1 MNSRLSEIY
10 NKRAAELSMIPGD
23 WYGVPI
29 NKYEGGE
36 PVVVMSQ
43 GPQIQK
49 VKTNMNLVPTT
60 SELVSMREKVINT
73 YKTKPV
79 EVSKTFTDVLG
90 PENSKLNTSFT
101 KAKKTILP
109 SENFDILGSTKYP
122 EPPVLWQTSIGEP
135 ARLFG
140 RNDGRRYS
148 R

>member
-10 NKRAAELSMIPGD
+10 NKRAAELSMIPGE
-23 WYGVPI
+23 WHGIPI

-36 PVVVMSQ
+36 PSVVLSQ
-43 GPQIQK
+43 GLRVQK
-49 VKTNMNLVPTT
+49 LKTNMGIVPTT
-60 SELVSMREKVINT
+60 SELVEMREKVIDT
-73 YKTKPV
+73 YKTKPI
-79 EVSKTFTDVLG
+79 EVSKTFTDVIS
-90 PENSKLNTSFT
+90 PKNSKLNTSFT

-122 EPPVLWQTSIGEP
+122 EPPVFWQTSIGEP

-140 RNDGRRYS
+140 RQDGRRYT